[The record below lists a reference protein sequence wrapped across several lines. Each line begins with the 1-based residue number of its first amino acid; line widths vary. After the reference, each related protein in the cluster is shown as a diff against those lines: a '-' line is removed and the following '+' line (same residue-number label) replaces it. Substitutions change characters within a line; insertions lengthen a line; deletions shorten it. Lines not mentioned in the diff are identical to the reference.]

1 MENMNNQGRT
11 DKQYEDSAKF
21 AGYSILGMV
30 ILIVIATLFSSCA
43 TTKKTDDC
51 CKNKT
56 ESTEIK

>member
-43 TTKKTDDC
+43 TTKKADDC

-56 ESTEIK
+56 ESTKIK

>member
-1 MENMNNQGRT
+1 MENMNNQGKT
-11 DKQYEDSAKF
+11 DKQYNDSAR
-21 AGYSILGMV
+21 AVGYSILGMI

-56 ESTEIK
+56 ESTKIK